1 MTGSK
6 NRKVGGGGEI
16 LSLSCASA
24 SLPDSSILAL
34 MTAGSNPAESEL
46 FSSAASRRTNS
57 VFALR
62 LTGSSVAGLG
72 TTVTNVRFLTETGP
86 DSFAGYGRVY
96 NVHVRYQIF

>member
-16 LSLSCASA
+16 LFLSCASA

-46 FSSAASRRTNS
+46 FSSAARRRTNS

-62 LTGSSVAGLG
+62 LTGSSEAGLG
-72 TTVTNVRFLTETGP
+72 TTVTNVRFLTEMGP
-86 DSFAGYGRVY
+86 DSFAGYGRVP
-96 NVHVRYQIF
+96 NFLTL